1 MLGKDGKMIAE
12 HAARAAKDAQREKHD
27 TIAAD
32 IETKRADAIAPDD
45 TRPTTDMQAQ
55 MGQIMR
61 GEEVRKKL
69 RKLNPNFH
77 FELSKADPS
86 RMGIYLR
93 DGVSNM
99 DTPNHKGLLFIMG
112 MEKDFC
118 PEFSVRFT
126 KEEKFWDTEKDC
138 EATRESFAGEM
149 RGWRTVIARLL
160 RRGLFMYSDM
170 LREFP
175 ETSQSKNWRMLIN

>member
-1 MLGKDGKMIAE
+1 MLGLDGKKLKE
-12 HAARAAKDAQREKHD
+12 HAAKASKDAQREKHD

-32 IETKRADAIAPDD
+32 IDAKRLQAIAPDD
-45 TRPTTDMQAQ
+45 DRPTTDMQAQ
-55 MGQIMR
+55 MGHIMR

-69 RKLNPNFH
+69 HKLNCNFH
-77 FELSKADPS
+77 FELSRADPT
-86 RMGIYLR
+86 RMGIYFR

-99 DTPNHKGLLFIMG
+99 DTPSHKGLMFLMG
-112 MEKDFC
+112 MEKDLC

-138 EATRESFAGEM
+138 EATREIFAGEM
-149 RGWRTVIARLL
+149 RGWRTVISRLL
-160 RRGLFMYSDM
+160 RKGLFMHADM

-175 ETSQSKNWRMLIN
+175 DTDRSRNWRQLIN

>member
-1 MLGKDGKMIAE
+1 MLGKDGKMIAD
-12 HAARAAKDAQREKHD
+12 HARRATKEAQREKHD
-27 TIAAD
+27 TIAREVD
-32 IETKRADAIAPDD
+32 SKRLQAIAADGV
-45 TRPTTDMQAQ
+45 RPTTDVQAQ
-55 MGQIMR
+55 MGHIMR

-69 RKLNPNFH
+69 RKLNSNFH
-77 FELSKADPS
+77 FEVSISDPT

-99 DTPNHKGLLFIMG
+99 DTPRHKGLLFLMG
-112 MEKDFC
+112 MEKDLC

-126 KEEKFWDTEKDC
+126 RHESFWNTETDR
-138 EATRESFAGEM
+138 EDTREIFAGEM

-160 RRGLFMYSDM
+160 RRGLFMHADM

-175 ETSQSKNWRMLIN
+175 DTDRSKNWHQLVN